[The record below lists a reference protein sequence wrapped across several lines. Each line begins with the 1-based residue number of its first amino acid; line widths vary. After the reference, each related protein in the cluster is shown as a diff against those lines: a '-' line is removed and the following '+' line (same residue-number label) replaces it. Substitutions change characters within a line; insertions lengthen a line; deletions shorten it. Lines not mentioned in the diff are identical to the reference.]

1 MPVMLA
7 SLPAIL
13 AVVLVVAILV
23 LVAIL
28 VRLELRRKRRPQPA
42 AAVTIEAVAP
52 VAVPAAQPIASPV
65 AQPAT
70 PPPSPVTGAPPAG
83 AYLQL
88 ETVAGQ
94 TPQRF
99 PLNATPVIIG
109 RDPTCTI
116 PVAEGLA
123 AVSRR
128 HAQIERDDDDYILT
142 DLGSENG
149 VFVNGARIGR
159 NLLRDGVT
167 ISLAQAVSFTFHA
180 DRRSQ
185 P

>member
-1 MPVMLA
+1 VPVIVILAA
-7 SLPAIL
+7 SL
-13 AVVLVVAILV
+13 VVVILV
-23 LVAIL
+23 LVVTLA
-28 VRLELRRKRRPQPA
+28 RLELRRKRQPRQGAVEAEPALPIA
-42 AAVTIEAVAP
+42 APTIPVAAP
-52 VAVPAAQPIASPV
+52 VAPADTAS
-65 AQPAT
+65 
-70 PPPSPVTGAPPAG
+70 SIG

-99 PLNATPVIIG
+99 PLAAAVVTIG

-167 ISLAQAVSFTFHA
+167 ISLAQALSFTFHA

>member
-1 MPVMLA
+1 MPVIVILAA
-7 SLPAIL
+7 SL
-13 AVVLVVAILV
+13 VVVILV
-23 LVAIL
+23 LVATL
-28 VRLELRRKRRPQPA
+28 VRLELRRKRQPRLAAVEAEPALPTAAPTTPA
-42 AAVTIEAVAP
+42 AAPVAP
-52 VAVPAAQPIASPV
+52 APANNTLP
-65 AQPAT
+65 T
-70 PPPSPVTGAPPAG
+70 G

-99 PLNATPVIIG
+99 PLAAAVVTIG

-128 HAQIERDDDDYILT
+128 HAQIERDGDDYILT

-180 DRRSQ
+180 DRRNQ

>member
-1 MPVMLA
+1 MIPVVLA
-7 SLPAIL
+7 ALPAIL
-13 AVVLVVAILV
+13 AASLVVVILV
-23 LVAIL
+23 LVVIL
-28 VRLELRRKRRPQPA
+28 VRKELHRKRQAHQAGVMEAEPVVTVPPIPPA
-42 AAVTIEAVAP
+42 APVPVSSVA
-52 VAVPAAQPIASPV
+52 S
-65 AQPAT
+65 
-70 PPPSPVTGAPPAG
+70 APFAG

-88 ETVAGQ
+88 ATVVGQ

-99 PLNATPVIIG
+99 PLTAAAVTIG

-116 PVAEGLA
+116 PVADGLA

-128 HAQIERDDDDYILT
+128 HAQIERDGDDYILT

-159 NLLRDGVT
+159 NLLRDGAV
-167 ISLAQAVSFTFHA
+167 ISLAQVVSFTFHT
-180 DRRSQ
+180 DHGSQ